1 MNRQQF
7 NYKFFTM
14 LGREKKSMSSGA
26 GFTNYGWVAPDTTT
40 LIKGNKMEIS
50 IPTAKL
56 RQYIIEFYKDFKAGF
71 LPMFFYLTGII
82 LLIVL
87 LNFAFSS
94 NVALGILFGGVG
106 IYLTAML
113 GGLKRLRG
121 QDTVFEKGWK
131 LDTVDEHD
139 PNVSQR

>member
-1 MNRQQF
+1 
-7 NYKFFTM
+7 
-14 LGREKKSMSSGA
+14 MSSEA
-26 GFTNYGWVAPDTTT
+26 GFTNYGQHHCYTITHNN

-56 RQYIIEFYKDFKAGF
+56 RQYTIEFYKDFKAGF

-82 LLIVL
+82 LLIAL

-113 GGLKRLRG
+113 
-121 QDTVFEKGWK
+121 
-131 LDTVDEHD
+131 
-139 PNVSQR
+139 

>member
-7 NYKFFTM
+7 DYRFFKQN
-14 LGREKKSMSSGA
+14 EKKSMSSGA

-71 LPMFFYLTGII
+71 LPMFLYLTGII

-121 QDTVFEKGWK
+121 QDTVFEKGW
-131 LDTVDEHD
+131 DTINTIDEDD